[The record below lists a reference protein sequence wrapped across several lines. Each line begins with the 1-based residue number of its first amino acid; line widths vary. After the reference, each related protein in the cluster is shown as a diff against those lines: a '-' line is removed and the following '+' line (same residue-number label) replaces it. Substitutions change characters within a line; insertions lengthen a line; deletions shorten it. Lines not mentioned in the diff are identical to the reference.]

1 MKKIGGKNFWIILV
15 ISIISLIILTIG
27 VIFLTRKSSKEF
39 YSAGYI
45 INSTAT
51 KSDKLYFN
59 DSTIYK
65 ENVFEEYVFKNSDNK
80 EVSVD
85 KNNFI
90 HYLDNSLSFMKNGV
104 ILDLDNINTSLIPY
118 YNITDASI
126 VKYNNGGYFIE
137 TADKTLIFGNFL
149 GKITENKY
157 IVVGKDIK
165 IKLAGNDDA
174 ISGDYFEILFV
185 EDGVV
190 KIENQEGSY
199 QTISDGTTIY
209 VGDKIKINLGDK
221 SVSFNDE
228 SKLTLDEM
236 TIDGDE
242 NIDITPNNKKV
253 KKDEDKDKKNNSE
266 NKEQDGTENID
277 GTPGGNGSGTTGSD
291 GNGAGDGTHEGGT
304 DNPDDN
310 KTVIKKEVSIDL
322 VSAKSGINTIDA
334 SFQVIDTD
342 NFIKGNLLL
351 TLVNTSTGETVYRK
365 ILANVSD
372 VQDVAISSLSPNSNY
387 IMTISEENNST
398 GIQYFQKVFRT
409 DTLDLKLVREYVT
422 MDTLSYSIDFGS
434 TDVKSVNI
442 GLYDSDNKLVG
453 DIKTIYSSDESK
465 VVVFGDLT
473 KNTLYNVKVDSVVFN
488 NLNYANT
495 YTINTSDMTLKAKP
509 ILGDI
514 SVKVS
519 NDGKEFTLIMDK
531 PEDED
536 KSITKYTYE
545 IYKAEDITEEGII
558 ASNPVYSFSS
568 DELRDQKLKL
578 GENGLESNV
587 DYRFRVIVQYNDN
600 YKFNEIDTAFS
611 NYFQIVGKPTVEF
624 TPDEKLISFNQIGGV
639 VQIKDEG
646 CTIPNE
652 GRECYNQKNNFSIK
666 YYGPDKIKKTIQGVS
681 FDPIKMT
688 YNLKLDGLTENTLY
702 NFEVYADI
710 DMKNGDE
717 IHKSEYIGSFTA
729 KTTGIKALKMQNWK
743 SNGYSFDIPI
753 SVSTEMISTDPSDDS
768 VDKIATIT
776 FNLYRG
782 DVKNGIQTEPIGTFT
797 VTENIKDR
805 FYNKE
810 FTLSSDMFGIDNLD
824 SLRELSGG
832 KLNRYYTIEVADAKD
847 ASGTNEFKILDN
859 MYVYETPSILL
870 LEDEVATPTIVVDEI
885 TNLQTKSNEYKETYG
900 ITYDAL
906 LDDTI
911 IRGYKVTAVF
921 DKQKIGTYFQGENP
935 VKSIKFYVYNS
946 AGTLIT
952 SEDISVVDSDIN
964 ECYFFLGNGTDFSVV
979 DKDMRRGNS
988 YVFSYDLQLDTNNDG
1003 TVDNTFPS
1011 NKPKSDKF
1019 TSIKKDPDFKLFI
1032 DNSTKDSITY
1042 KYKITD
1048 YDNALLK
1055 NGSNYSLFYTVGED
1069 ETENE
1074 VTIDKK
1080 DDYDSFTLS
1089 NLKGDDIYN
1098 IIYMK
1103 ASVKDEGGANK
1114 VSLGKYYFDGYYDGN
1129 DFDIGYSL
1137 EYGNFDNRLKII
1149 FNESDYLK
1157 RVSAY
1162 LITLSSGSDKYQKVI
1177 SIFNSEDVKN
1187 CDDRN
1192 CYIIDYADI
1201 AKFKGKDVKVSV
1213 VGFYDTGYIGFSQK
1227 SLLGNYFKDL
1237 GFVTEEDAN
1246 KVGFVYQNTSLVTP
1260 GQYVYFLSS
1269 DSNAF
1274 VNYNKPMGI
1283 FGYEFT
1289 LSNANGVPSKL
1300 TTVNMIDISGK
1311 KFVNYGNI
1319 IKKDVSVSQIQNGVY
1334 ERSDKNTINPKVLDK
1349 INIMSDN
1356 DNFKFTS
1363 ITPKVTSKAKGLING
1378 AVINVDLS
1386 VDEDTLN
1393 SDFIKTDGKY
1403 KFYIDIYKKKVC
1415 SEEEECSEDLEF
1427 IKTVNT
1433 DYENLSNV
1441 TFEGLDPDTVYYYK
1455 ISADMNKNGKNVKT
1469 PLFDYNRAGY
1479 VEYINSFKTL
1489 GKDDIFTSVNY
1500 SYSSNIT
1507 DTMYN
1512 QRVLNIEAKLKT
1524 DVNMNIKYQIFDI
1537 DGNLKYEKI
1546 VSRND
1551 DEIKDCSSVSCINQ
1565 IYTRKIGQNGKEF
1578 RANYN
1583 LDITGDDFIFG
1594 TGYYSIKLVA
1604 VTTDLGKELELY
1616 NEIMSGD
1623 DVLHSGVHS
1632 LLNPDINVSQNA
1644 VMTADGDSYK
1654 HSIEYIITVDDKDK
1668 VIKNGKYEVELQ
1680 DSAYTNACPGHEDDC
1695 KVVVDMNKI
1704 PSCKFANGKTCE
1716 VITKDDDKQVVK
1728 IIFDN
1733 LKADTNYVIYA
1744 YANTYRN
1751 NVNLEE
1757 KESLVYVRKSQYTK
1771 SNLGFSLGA
1780 VTPTAVTKSKV
1791 LLTFV
1796 GAANLNSSL
1805 KGIEYSITVQGGE
1818 KISSGII
1825 GKTLTSGD
1833 SNITFKLDKDN
1844 YPYVEI
1850 PLPSGKI
1857 LGVNNTINITYYYTD
1872 KDSGELKVLKL
1883 GDSTVFD
1890 YSFKNENK

>member
-1 MKKIGGKNFWIILV
+1 MRMKKIGGKNFWIILG

-27 VIFLTRKSSKEF
+27 VIFLTMKSSKEF

-45 INSTAT
+45 ISSSAT

-59 DSTIYK
+59 DNTVYK
-65 ENVFEEYVFKNSDNK
+65 ENVFDEYVFKNSDNK

-126 VKYNNGGYFIE
+126 IQYNNGGYFIE
-137 TADKTLIFGNFL
+137 TADKTLMFGNFL
-149 GKITENKY
+149 GKITDNKY

-165 IKLAGNDDA
+165 IKLAGSDDA
-174 ISGDYFEILFV
+174 LSGNYFEILFV

-199 QTISDGTTIY
+199 QTVSEGTIIY

-221 SVSFNDE
+221 SVVSGDDT
-228 SKLTLDEM
+228 KLTLDEM

-242 NIDITPNNKKV
+242 NINITPNDNKV
-253 KKDEDKDKKNNSE
+253 KRNDDKQND
-266 NKEQDGTENID
+266 
-277 GTPGGNGSGTTGSD
+277 SD
-291 GNGAGDGTHEGGT
+291 GNGQNGTNENGNDGNGNGTGGTGDGNGTVGDGTG
-304 DNPDDN
+304 DPDDN

-351 TLVNTSTGETVYRK
+351 TLVNTTTGETVYRK
-365 ILANVSD
+365 VLANVSD
-372 VQDVAISSLSPNSNY
+372 VQDVSISSLSPNSNY
-387 IMTISEENNST
+387 VMTISEENNST

-434 TDVKSVNI
+434 TDVKSVNV

-453 DIKTIYSSDESK
+453 NVKTIYNSDEDK
-465 VVVFGDLT
+465 TVVFNDLT

-488 NLNYANT
+488 NLNYVNT

-519 NDGKEFTLIMDK
+519 SDGKEFSLIMDK

-545 IYKAEDITEEGII
+545 IYKAKDITEDGIMT
-558 ASNPVYSFSS
+558 SDSVYKFSS

-611 NYFQIVGKPTVEF
+611 NYFQIVGKPTIEF

-652 GRECYNQKNNFSIK
+652 GRECYNQRNNFSIK
-666 YYGPDKIKKTIQGVS
+666 YYGPDKIKRTIQGVS
-681 FDPIKMT
+681 FDPVKMT
-688 YNLKLDGLTENTLY
+688 YNLKVDGLAENTPY
-702 NFEVYADI
+702 TFEVYADI
-710 DMKNGDE
+710 DMRDGGE
-717 IHKSEYIGSFTA
+717 LHKGEYIGSFTA

-743 SNGYSFDIPI
+743 SNAYSFDTPI
-753 SVSTEMISTDPSDDS
+753 SVNTEMISTDPSDDS

-776 FNLYRG
+776 FNLYKG
-782 DVKNGIQTEPIGTFT
+782 DVKNGIPTEPIGTFK

-810 FTLSSDMFGIDNLD
+810 FGLTSNMFGIDNLD
-824 SLRELSGG
+824 SLREMSGG
-832 KLNRYYTIEVADAKD
+832 KLNRYYTIEVTDAKD
-847 ASGTNEFKILDN
+847 ASMTNEFKILDN
-859 MYVYETPSILL
+859 MYVFETPSILL

-885 TNLQTKSNEYKETYG
+885 TNEQTKSNEYKDTYG
-900 ITYDAL
+900 VTYDAL
-906 LDDTI
+906 LDAST

-921 DKQKIGTYFQGENP
+921 DKQKIGTYFQGDSP
-935 VKSIKFYVYNS
+935 VKAIKFYVYNN
-946 AGTLIT
+946 AGVLVD
-952 SEDISVVDSDIN
+952 SKEVSVVDNDIN
-964 ECYFFLGNGTDFSVV
+964 ESYFFLGNGTDFSVV

-1011 NKPKSDKF
+1011 NKPMSDKF
-1019 TSIKKDPDFKLFI
+1019 TSIKKDPEFKLFI
-1032 DNSTKDSITY
+1032 DSSTKDTITY

-1055 NGSNYSLFYTVGED
+1055 SGGGYSLFYTIGED
-1069 ETENE
+1069 KTEYE
-1074 VTIDKK
+1074 VNIDKL
-1080 DDYDSFTLS
+1080 DDYASFALS
-1089 NLKGDDIYN
+1089 NLKNEDIYS
-1098 IIYMK
+1098 IMYLK
-1103 ASVKDEGGANK
+1103 AVVKDSEGANK
-1114 VSLGKYYFDGYYDGN
+1114 VNLGKYYFDGYYDGK
-1129 DFDIGYSL
+1129 DFNMGYSL
-1137 EYGNFDNRLKII
+1137 EYGNFDNRLKIVFGDSDF
-1149 FNESDYLK
+1149 FN
-1157 RVSAY
+1157 RFSAY
-1162 LITLSSGSDKYQKVI
+1162 LITLSAGNDKYQKVI
-1177 SIFNSEDVKN
+1177 STFNSDDIKN
-1187 CDDRN
+1187 CGDKN

-1201 AKFKGKDVKVSV
+1201 ANFKGKDITVSV

-1227 SLLGNYFKDL
+1227 SLLGNYFKNL
-1237 GFVTEEDAN
+1237 GFVTEENAN
-1246 KVGFVYQNTSLVTP
+1246 KVGFVYQNTSLLTP
-1260 GQYVYFLSS
+1260 GQYVYFLSTS
-1269 DSNAF
+1269 SNAF
-1274 VNYNKPMGI
+1274 INYNKPMGI

-1289 LSNANGVPSKL
+1289 LSNTNGVPSNL
-1300 TTVNMIDISGK
+1300 TTVNMVDINGK
-1311 KFVNYGNI
+1311 KFVNYGDI

-1349 INIMSDN
+1349 INILSNN

-1363 ITPKVTSKAKGLING
+1363 IIPKVSSKAKPLING
-1378 AVINVDLS
+1378 ATINVDLS
-1386 VDEDTLN
+1386 VDEDTLK
-1393 SDFIKTDGKY
+1393 SDFVKSDDKY

-1415 SEEEECSEDLEF
+1415 SEEEEECTEDLEF
-1427 IKTVNT
+1427 IKTINT
-1433 DYENLSNV
+1433 DYDNLSEV
-1441 TFEGLDPDTVYYYK
+1441 TFDGLDPDTIYYYK
-1455 ISADMNKNGKNVKT
+1455 IAADMNKNGKSVKT
-1469 PLFDYNRAGY
+1469 PLFDYNRSGY
-1479 VEYINSFKTL
+1479 IEYLNSFKTL
-1489 GKDDIFTSVNY
+1489 SKDDIFNSVNY

-1512 QRVLNIEAKLKT
+1512 QRILNIETKLKT
-1524 DVNMNIKYQIFDI
+1524 DVNMNIKFQISDV
-1537 DGNLKYEKI
+1537 DGNLKYEKV

-1551 DEIKDCSSVSCINQ
+1551 DEIKDCSTTDCTNQ
-1565 IYTRKIGQNGKEF
+1565 IYTRKIGKNGKEY
-1578 RANYN
+1578 RANYS
-1583 LDITGDDFIFG
+1583 LDITGDEFVFG
-1594 TGYYSIKLVA
+1594 TGYYSIKVIA

-1616 NEIMSGD
+1616 NDVMSGD
-1623 DVLHSGVHS
+1623 DILHNGLHA
-1632 LLNPDINVSQNA
+1632 LWNPDIVVNQNA
-1644 VMTADGDSYK
+1644 VMVADGGSYK
-1654 HSIEYIITVDDKDK
+1654 HSIEYVIMVDDKDK
-1668 VIKNGKYEVELQ
+1668 VIRGGKYDVELQ
-1680 DSAYTNACPGHEDDC
+1680 DSAYNNACPGHEDDC
-1695 KVVVDMNKI
+1695 KVVVDMNKV
-1704 PSCKFANGKTCE
+1704 PSCKFASGKTCE
-1716 VITKDDDKQVVK
+1716 VSVKEADKQTVK
-1728 IIFDN
+1728 IVFDN

-1751 NVNLEE
+1751 NINLEN

-1780 VTPTAVTKSKV
+1780 VTPTAVTKNKV

-1796 GAANLNSSL
+1796 GAANLNNSL

-1825 GKTLTSGD
+1825 GKTLTSGED
-1833 SNITFKLDKDN
+1833 NITFKLDKDN

-1850 PLPSGKI
+1850 PLPSGKT
-1857 LGVNNTINITYYYTD
+1857 LGVNNTINITYYYSD
-1872 KDSGELKVLKL
+1872 KDSNELKVLKL